1 MIGRLYVVGVG
12 PGDPELLT
20 LKAVRILG
28 CVGSICVPRGTEGG
42 ESLALSI
49 IQRAVSLDGKEII
62 EAYFPMKKTAGRSDR
77 AELDAQWSETIS
89 SILDRLRRGIDTAF
103 ITIGD
108 PGLYSTF
115 FYLYERLIDECPGLQ
130 VEIVPGV
137 SSINASAARAG
148 IGLASGDERIAILPA
163 NYVSDLTSIFQRF
176 DTVVLMKVY
185 RVLAEVRASL
195 ADLGLLDKAVY
206 VSRAGMADE
215 MVSAD
220 LNSLNSDELD
230 YFSLIIVRKQG
241 TRGTK

>member
-28 CVGSICVPRGTEGG
+28 HVGSICVPRGTEGG

-49 IQRAVSLDGKEII
+49 VRKGVSLDGKEII
-62 EAYFPMKKTAGRSDR
+62 EAYFPMKKTAGRSHR
-77 AELDAQWSETIS
+77 AELDAQWRETIS
-89 SILDRLRRGIDTAF
+89 LILDRLRRGIDTAF

-115 FYLYERLIDECPGLQ
+115 FYLYDRLIDECPGLQ
-130 VEIVPGV
+130 VEIVPGI

-148 IGLASGDERIAILPA
+148 ISLASGDDRIAILPA
-163 NYVSDLTSIFQRF
+163 NYVSDLKRVFEQF

-185 RVLAEVRASL
+185 RVF
-195 ADLGLLDKAVY
+195 
-206 VSRAGMADE
+206 SRGPR
-215 MVSAD
+215 SPCRPRP
-220 LNSLNSDELD
+220 S
-230 YFSLIIVRKQG
+230 R
-241 TRGTK
+241 

>member
-1 MIGRLYVVGVG
+1 MIGRLYAVGVG

-28 CVGSICVPRGTEGG
+28 QVGSICVPRGTEGG

-49 IQRAVSLDGKEII
+49 ANKAASLDGKEIV
-62 EAYFPMKKTAGRSDR
+62 EAYFPMKAGLSHG

-89 SILDRLRRGIDTAF
+89 MILDRLKRGIDTAF

-115 FYLYERLIDECPGLQ
+115 FYLYDRLLNECPGLQ
-130 VEIVPGV
+130 IEIVPGISSV
-137 SSINASAARAG
+137 SASAARAG
-148 IGLASGDERIAILPA
+148 ISLASGDERIAILPA
-163 NYVSDLTSIFQRF
+163 NYASDLEGVFERF

-185 RVLAEVRASL
+185 RVFDKVRKALS
-195 ADLGLLDKAVY
+195 DLGLLERAVY

-215 MVSAD
+215 MIRRD
-220 LNSLNSDELD
+220 LDSLGSQKLD
-230 YFSLIIVRKQG
+230 YFSLVIVRKQRTGG
-241 TRGTK
+241 TR

>member
-28 CVGSICVPRGTEGG
+28 YVGSICVPRGTEGG

-49 IQRAVSLDGKEII
+49 VQRVVSLDGKEII
-62 EAYFPMKKTAGRSDR
+62 EAYFPMKAGRSHR

-89 SILDRLRRGIDTAF
+89 LILDRLRRGIDTAF

-115 FYLYERLIDECPGLQ
+115 FYLYDRLIDECPGLQ
-130 VEIVPGV
+130 VEIVPGI

-148 IGLASGDERIAILPA
+148 ISLASGDERIAILPA
-163 NYVSDLTSIFQRF
+163 NYVSDLTSVFQRF

-185 RVLAEVRASL
+185 RAFAEVRKAL
-195 ADLGLLDKAVY
+195 ADLGLLDRAVY

-215 MVSAD
+215 MVCVD
-220 LNSLNSDELD
+220 LNSLNSDALD
-230 YFSLIIVRKQG
+230 YFSLIIVRKER

>member
-28 CVGSICVPRGTEGG
+28 QVGSICVPRGTEGG

-49 IQRAVSLDGKEII
+49 AQKAAGLDGKEIM
-62 EAYFPMKKTAGRSDR
+62 EAYFPMKAFHSHR
-77 AELDAQWSETIS
+77 AELDAQWNETIS
-89 SILDRLRRGIDTAF
+89 MILDRLRKGIDTAF

-115 FYLYERLIDECPGLQ
+115 FYLYDRLMEECPGLNI
-130 VEIVPGV
+130 EIVPGI
-137 SSINASAARAG
+137 SSINASAALAG
-148 IGLASGDERIAILPA
+148 VSLASGHDRIAILPA
-163 NYVSDLTSIFQRF
+163 SYVSDLKKVFEQF

-185 RVLAEVRASL
+185 RVFDKVRGAL
-195 ADLGLLDKAVY
+195 ADLGLLDGAVY

-215 MVSAD
+215 MVSRD
-220 LNSLNSDELD
+220 LNSLESQELD
-230 YFSLIIVRKQG
+230 YFSLVIVRKG
-241 TRGTK
+241 KTGGKR

>member
-1 MIGRLYVVGVG
+1 VG

-28 CVGSICVPRGTEGG
+28 YVGSICVPRGTEGG

-49 IQRAVSLDGKEII
+49 VQRVVSLDGKEII
-62 EAYFPMKKTAGRSDR
+62 EAYFPMKAGRSHR

-89 SILDRLRRGIDTAF
+89 LILDRLRRGIDTAF

-115 FYLYERLIDECPGLQ
+115 FYLYDRLIDECPGLH
-130 VEIVPGV
+130 VEIVPGI

-148 IGLASGDERIAILPA
+148 ISLASGDERIAILPA
-163 NYVSDLTSIFQRF
+163 NYVSDLTSVFQRF

-185 RVLAEVRASL
+185 RAFAEVRKAL
-195 ADLGLLDKAVY
+195 ADLGLLDRAVY

-215 MVSAD
+215 MVCVD
-220 LNSLNSDELD
+220 LNSLNSDALD
-230 YFSLIIVRKQG
+230 YFSLIIVRKER
-241 TRGTK
+241 TRGTR

>member
-49 IQRAVSLDGKEII
+49 VQRAVSLDGKEII

-77 AELDAQWSETIS
+77 AELGAQWSETIS

-108 PGLYSTF
+108 PGLYITNPTKDC
-115 FYLYERLIDECPGLQ
+115 R
-130 VEIVPGV
+130 
-137 SSINASAARAG
+137 ARFGTMPTRFACC
-148 IGLASGDERIAILPA
+148 RRNPLPFKE
-163 NYVSDLTSIFQRF
+163 LP
-176 DTVVLMKVY
+176 L
-185 RVLAEVRASL
+185 
-195 ADLGLLDKAVY
+195 
-206 VSRAGMADE
+206 SRPR
-215 MVSAD
+215 SP
-220 LNSLNSDELD
+220 SP
-230 YFSLIIVRKQG
+230 
-241 TRGTK
+241 